1 MTETD
6 QLAADRPL
14 RVLIAEDSA
23 DDAEFALLAL
33 RDGGLLVESQRVASE
48 AAFREELRSFRPDVI
63 LADWSMPGFSGDAA
77 VSIAREWD
85 ATVPCILVSGTLGEE
100 LVVEALRTGATDYVL
115 KQRLRALAPAVRR
128 AVAAAADHRARVRL
142 ETELAATQAAMRSSL
157 DAMADPFLICRSES
171 DATGAITG
179 FRAIFANQAAA
190 ASMGV
195 PMEALRGALI
205 PEGMLGL
212 DGRPFLDVVREVVET
227 GRRFVDED
235 VELQAKGADGAGRRE
250 IVIEIAP
257 FGDGFFAAWRDVTEQ
272 RRAELEM
279 RRLSA
284 AIEQSTEAVI
294 ITDAEGT
301 IEYVNAAFERVS
313 GYTRAEALGR
323 NPRILKSG
331 AQPVAFYEVMWAT
344 LTSGNSF
351 GGDFTNRRKD
361 GSLFREEAVISPVR
375 DRRGEITSYV
385 AVKRDVT
392 RERAS
397 EAARDRRARERVLI
411 AGALADLRVLPT
423 AAATANLICRQVSN
437 LTGIVSAVLS
447 VFAPDASAVPLAI
460 VRGDGAPV
468 TLRRLPVQRS
478 RRLHERAEAGP
489 WVEAST
495 GGPSHGYGRAFAGL
509 GVRAVGHAP
518 IRHGR
523 RLIGLL
529 TIASAE
535 EDALAQLTESLP
547 ALLEFAGIAGALL
560 GPAVADLAEAGR
572 SRERIRGIIAN
583 TAFRPVFQPIV
594 DLATGAS
601 IGYEAL
607 TRFSDGTAPDI
618 VFAEARAVG
627 LGAELERAT
636 LAAAVAEG
644 ARLPDGAWLSLNVS
658 PDLVTGQEGLATV
671 LGAATRPLV
680 LEVTE
685 HTVVGDYP
693 ALRSAIG
700 RLRPEVRVAVDDAG
714 AGVANFGHIVDL
726 RPSLVKLDIGLIRGI
741 DADPTRRALIAGFVH
756 FTAESAS
763 QTIAEGVETEAEL
776 ATLRNLGVPL
786 AQGYLLGRP
795 APAAEWSGNAD
806 AASPARDRDRA
817 ATIGAELAA
826 ERQDDAAAA
835 RVAHARGPA
844 GMTGVAA
851 DRTDD
856 PEVAQNERLVA
867 VGRFASGI
875 AHDFNNVLTAI
886 RMYSQIARD
895 GLTQGDPM
903 RDDLDQVLASAER
916 AAAITR
922 TLLAFT
928 RRESFAPVDSDPAD
942 LISDLMP
949 ILGSLLGD
957 EVRIRLDIGTPH
969 GSVHADPTQ
978 LDQVLVN
985 LAVNARDAMPTG
997 GTLTIAVHNVDSAGR
1012 RTGGGTGPLVRISV
1026 SDTGTGMDEA
1036 TRLRIF
1042 DPFYTTKQE
1051 GKGTGLGLW
1060 TVSRIVS
1067 ESGGRVEVETT
1078 LGAGTTFH
1086 VDLPRATSVRTQK
1099 LPSVEAKAAKPRSG
1113 TVIVVDDNEA
1123 IKDIVRRSLET
1134 IGFTV
1139 HAAANADEA
1148 LQAAEQWA
1156 GQIDVLVTDVN
1167 MPGLPGPELA
1177 ALVRAGQPDV
1187 GVVFISGNAE
1197 ALAVRTG
1204 AGEGMWEFL
1213 PKPFTIE
1220 SLRAAVGRAHD
1231 NARRARKRRSPKG

>member
-1 MTETD
+1 
-6 QLAADRPL
+6 
-14 RVLIAEDSA
+14 
-23 DDAEFALLAL
+23 
-33 RDGGLLVESQRVASE
+33 
-48 AAFREELRSFRPDVI
+48 
-63 LADWSMPGFSGDAA
+63 
-77 VSIAREWD
+77 
-85 ATVPCILVSGTLGEE
+85 
-100 LVVEALRTGATDYVL
+100 
-115 KQRLRALAPAVRR
+115 
-128 AVAAAADHRARVRL
+128 
-142 ETELAATQAAMRSSL
+142 
-157 DAMADPFLICRSES
+157 
-171 DATGAITG
+171 
-179 FRAIFANQAAA
+179 
-190 ASMGV
+190 
-195 PMEALRGALI
+195 
-205 PEGMLGL
+205 
-212 DGRPFLDVVREVVET
+212 
-227 GRRFVDED
+227 
-235 VELQAKGADGAGRRE
+235 
-250 IVIEIAP
+250 
-257 FGDGFFAAWRDVTEQ
+257 
-272 RRAELEM
+272 
-279 RRLSA
+279 
-284 AIEQSTEAVI
+284 
-294 ITDAEGT
+294 
-301 IEYVNAAFERVS
+301 
-313 GYTRAEALGR
+313 
-323 NPRILKSG
+323 
-331 AQPVAFYEVMWAT
+331 
-344 LTSGNSF
+344 
-351 GGDFTNRRKD
+351 
-361 GSLFREEAVISPVR
+361 
-375 DRRGEITSYV
+375 
-385 AVKRDVT
+385 
-392 RERAS
+392 
-397 EAARDRRARERVLI
+397 
-411 AGALADLRVLPT
+411 
-423 AAATANLICRQVSN
+423 
-437 LTGIVSAVLS
+437 
-447 VFAPDASAVPLAI
+447 
-460 VRGDGAPV
+460 
-468 TLRRLPVQRS
+468 
-478 RRLHERAEAGP
+478 
-489 WVEAST
+489 
-495 GGPSHGYGRAFAGL
+495 
-509 GVRAVGHAP
+509 
-518 IRHGR
+518 
-523 RLIGLL
+523 
-529 TIASAE
+529 
-535 EDALAQLTESLP
+535 
-547 ALLEFAGIAGALL
+547 
-560 GPAVADLAEAGR
+560 
-572 SRERIRGIIAN
+572 
-583 TAFRPVFQPIV
+583 
-594 DLATGAS
+594 
-601 IGYEAL
+601 
-607 TRFSDGTAPDI
+607 
-618 VFAEARAVG
+618 
-627 LGAELERAT
+627 
-636 LAAAVAEG
+636 
-644 ARLPDGAWLSLNVS
+644 
-658 PDLVTGQEGLATV
+658 
-671 LGAATRPLV
+671 
-680 LEVTE
+680 
-685 HTVVGDYP
+685 
-693 ALRSAIG
+693 
-700 RLRPEVRVAVDDAG
+700 
-714 AGVANFGHIVDL
+714 
-726 RPSLVKLDIGLIRGI
+726 
-741 DADPTRRALIAGFVH
+741 
-756 FTAESAS
+756 
-763 QTIAEGVETEAEL
+763 
-776 ATLRNLGVPL
+776 
-786 AQGYLLGRP
+786 
-795 APAAEWSGNAD
+795 
-806 AASPARDRDRA
+806 
-817 ATIGAELAA
+817 
-826 ERQDDAAAA
+826 
-835 RVAHARGPA
+835 
-844 GMTGVAA
+844 MTGVAA